1 MRHQTAMDLCW
12 RRPGNTHDIHI
23 LEPLVKQVIEK
34 VGKPRAV
41 AADAKEKHGMR
52 WVNILSASNPI
63 KIKKVSECD
72 HFETF
77 LTTN

>member
-12 RRPGNTHDIHI
+12 GRPGNTHDIHI

-52 WVNILSASNPI
+52 WVNILYNCFKSN
-63 KIKKVSECD
+63 KNQKG
-72 HFETF
+72 FGM
-77 LTTN
+77 